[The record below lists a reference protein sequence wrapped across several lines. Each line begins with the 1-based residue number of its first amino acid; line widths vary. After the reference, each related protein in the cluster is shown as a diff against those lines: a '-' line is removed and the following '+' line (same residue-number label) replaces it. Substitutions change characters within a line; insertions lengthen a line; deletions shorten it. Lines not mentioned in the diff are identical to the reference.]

1 MDLSFDSI
9 LQLHGSGLLS
19 DRDNVAVIYGMDEN
33 SSTDAMDILVGKAE
47 NNAEV
52 HFTVAHSLNAIFN
65 GLHKGMTVFV
75 SNMDELF
82 KTDMIHSIIRQFM
95 SHNTNKSG
103 SRLILSVNDEAVLHD
118 ESLSYQQIWI
128 AMSDRRH
135 CLHLRHK
142 FRFLIVCEGGKTE
155 PNYFR
160 ALLKYHSSSSIIDLE
175 IYGLGM
181 STSSL
186 VDGTKRLRD
195 KLEAS
200 EGRPFDRIWVVFDE
214 DGNPGFN
221 EAIRRCQ
228 RYGFAAAWTNEA
240 FELWYY
246 LHFEFLDAGIGRHDY
261 IEKLN
266 AILQKK
272 TQNPRYHYKKN
283 DKNFYELLV
292 KYGNE
297 EFARKC
303 AVRLRSRYSG
313 TDFTKYKPCTTVD
326 RLVEELEHPE
336 KCFDFLPAE

>member
-118 ESLSYQQIWI
+118 ESLSYQHIWI

-142 FRFLIVCEGGKTE
+142 FRFLIVCEGGKPSPTISE
-155 PNYFR
+155 LCSNTIR
-160 ALLKYHSSSSIIDLE
+160 HRRSSILKF
-175 IYGLGM
+175 
-181 STSSL
+181 TVL
-186 VDGTKRLRD
+186 VCPPPRL
-195 KLEAS
+195 
-200 EGRPFDRIWVVFDE
+200 
-214 DGNPGFN
+214 
-221 EAIRRCQ
+221 
-228 RYGFAAAWTNEA
+228 
-240 FELWYY
+240 
-246 LHFEFLDAGIGRHDY
+246 
-261 IEKLN
+261 
-266 AILQKK
+266 
-272 TQNPRYHYKKN
+272 
-283 DKNFYELLV
+283 
-292 KYGNE
+292 
-297 EFARKC
+297 
-303 AVRLRSRYSG
+303 
-313 TDFTKYKPCTTVD
+313 
-326 RLVEELEHPE
+326 
-336 KCFDFLPAE
+336 